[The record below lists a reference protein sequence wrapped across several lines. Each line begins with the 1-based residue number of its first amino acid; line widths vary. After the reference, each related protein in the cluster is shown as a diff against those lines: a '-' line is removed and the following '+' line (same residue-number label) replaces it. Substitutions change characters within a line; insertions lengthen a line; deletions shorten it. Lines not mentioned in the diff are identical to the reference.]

1 MRREAK
7 HKSVSETYREG
18 LCNGKLRYQHCINC
32 STANFPPRK
41 CCSACQSSEL
51 EWKDSSGQGVI
62 HSITTVHRAPSPK
75 FKKKAP
81 YDLAI
86 VELDEGFRIM
96 VNVTPP
102 MLGKIGSRI
111 GMTFK
116 EQADLSI
123 LPEAKLTAII

>member
-1 MRREAK
+1 MRHEAK
-7 HKSVSETYREG
+7 HKSASETYWEG
-18 LCNGKLRYQHCINC
+18 LCNGKLRYQHCMNC
-32 STANFPPRK
+32 STANFPPRE

-51 EWKDSSGQGVI
+51 EWRDSSGQGVI
-62 HSITTVHRAPSPK
+62 HSITTVHRAPSPR

-96 VNVTPP
+96 INVTPP

-111 GMTFK
+111 RVTFH
-116 EQADLSI
+116 EHCLLYTSPSPRDRG
-123 LPEAKLTAII
+123 

>member
-1 MRREAK
+1 MGHEAK
-7 HKSVSETYREG
+7 HKSPSEPYWEG

-41 CCSACQSSEL
+41 CCSACQSLEL
-51 EWKDSSGQGVI
+51 EWRDSSGQGVI
-62 HSITTVHRAPSPK
+62 HSITTVHRAPSLK
-75 FKKKAP
+75 FKEKAP

-111 GMTFK
+111 GMTFQ
-116 EQADLSI
+116 EQADLSL
-123 LPEAKLTAII
+123 LPEAKLTAKI